1 MEQANDVAAV
11 GINAGN
17 VRTLEPIAM
26 DASKGEV
33 IKSGGSAVLPRNN
46 VIDLE
51 RRWVKRR
58 GQLAIL
64 TARSRSLPNLADE
77 ICVQFLSLLGRTLQG
92 ASPFGLH
99 DSQKVPNVDVAVE
112 FGLIFAGELALTS

>member
-11 GINAGN
+11 GVNAGN
-17 VRTLEPIAM
+17 VWALESIAM
-26 DASKGEV
+26 DASEGEV

-58 GQLAIL
+58 GQMAIL
-64 TARSRSLPNLADE
+64 TA
-77 ICVQFLSLLGRTLQG
+77 
-92 ASPFGLH
+92 
-99 DSQKVPNVDVAVE
+99 
-112 FGLIFAGELALTS
+112 